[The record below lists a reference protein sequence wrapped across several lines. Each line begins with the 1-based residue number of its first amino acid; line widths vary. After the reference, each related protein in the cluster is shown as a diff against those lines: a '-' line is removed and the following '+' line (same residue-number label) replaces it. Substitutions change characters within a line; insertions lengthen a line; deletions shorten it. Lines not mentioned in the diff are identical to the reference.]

1 MRPMRIVHVTP
12 GYWPA
17 PGGGEV
23 HVRRVSEGL
32 VSRGHD
38 VTVLTVRGNEAA
50 DWFPPLP
57 SELVNSPRVQRFRE
71 NHALRRLLRL
81 RGTHRLLR
89 SVLAQD
95 RIRMIGRGPLSVRL
109 FVELLRSKPDVVGVF
124 GWWASI
130 LPSQVGLAKRL
141 RRWRMVGIPMFH
153 TEEAWSR
160 DRINARL
167 LRRCDAILA
176 NTAYE
181 KQFVEER
188 VTERTRVVVGGVGI
202 DPHLFTDRD
211 GRKIR
216 ARLGLGRDPVVGYV
230 GRVVPS
236 KGVTALIKAMR
247 VVWQWN
253 PAVRLML
260 AGPRTLAGMEGDREV
275 ELALSRLSEAERV
288 RVLMLGQFDET
299 DKADIFDSLDVFV
312 MPSTSESFGI
322 AYLEAWMCGKPVIGA
337 NVGST
342 PYVIRDGVDGVLVNP
357 QDPRH
362 IGEAIVKLL
371 EDPME
376 RVRLGQAG
384 HARTRCEFTWDG
396 VVDRI
401 EHLYKELASPE
412 PIAAHVT
419 VGRASG

>member
-1 MRPMRIVHVTP
+1 MRILHVTP

-50 DWFPPLP
+50 DWFSPLP

-71 NHALRRLLRL
+71 NRALCRLLKL

-160 DRINARL
+160 DSIYARL
-167 LRRCDAILA
+167 LRRCD
-176 NTAYE
+176 
-181 KQFVEER
+181 
-188 VTERTRVVVGGVGI
+188 
-202 DPHLFTDRD
+202 
-211 GRKIR
+211 
-216 ARLGLGRDPVVGYV
+216 
-230 GRVVPS
+230 
-236 KGVTALIKAMR
+236 
-247 VVWQWN
+247 
-253 PAVRLML
+253 
-260 AGPRTLAGMEGDREV
+260 
-275 ELALSRLSEAERV
+275 
-288 RVLMLGQFDET
+288 
-299 DKADIFDSLDVFV
+299 
-312 MPSTSESFGI
+312 
-322 AYLEAWMCGKPVIGA
+322 
-337 NVGST
+337 
-342 PYVIRDGVDGVLVNP
+342 
-357 QDPRH
+357 
-362 IGEAIVKLL
+362 
-371 EDPME
+371 
-376 RVRLGQAG
+376 
-384 HARTRCEFTWDG
+384 
-396 VVDRI
+396 
-401 EHLYKELASPE
+401 
-412 PIAAHVT
+412 
-419 VGRASG
+419 